1 MKRAGECGFSMM
13 EVLVT
18 IAILMFGLLGMVGL
32 QLRATALEL
41 ESYQRA
47 QALILLQDMAD
58 RLSVNKPNAASY
70 VAANVGAA
78 GTEQTCSSL
87 SGAARDL
94 CEWNNILVGAAEKSG
109 TRKIGAMIGAR
120 GCISYNAATE
130 YLNASTGA
138 ALSGTGEFTVAVS
151 WQGMADTFTP
161 TATCGKG
168 LYGSETKRRTV
179 WTTMRI
185 GILAAQ

>member
-58 RLSVNKPNAASY
+58 RLSVNKTNAASY

-78 GTEQTCSSL
+78 GTEQSCGSL

-94 CEWNNILVGAAEKSG
+94 CEWNNILVGAAEKAG

-120 GCISYNAATE
+120 GCITNPAVNVYLITVAWQGLSPTAAPVE
-130 YLNASTGA
+130 ACGLNA
-138 ALSGTGEFTVAVS
+138 
-151 WQGMADTFTP
+151 
-161 TATCGKG
+161 
-168 LYGSETKRRTV
+168 YGDDRQRRTASV
-179 WTTMRI
+179 VVRVATLSAT
-185 GILAAQ
+185 